1 MAILL
6 NGAIRLWDVY
16 ISQVHPTIVRR
27 SCCSCHIGLVRC
39 LLFPCCC
46 PLGFGFTTAP
56 GSARCPAPATIA
68 AVAAVPVVGG
78 GMDIDMTIEGT
89 ETEEDT
95 NHRSGV

>member
-1 MAILL
+1 MLKGPSRLGDVHIL
-6 NGAIRLWDVY
+6 
-16 ISQVHPTIVRR
+16 HPTTDQR
-27 SCCSCHIGLVRC
+27 SCHAIEVVRC

-56 GSARCPAPATIA
+56 GSTRGPAPATIA

-78 GMDIDMTIEGT
+78 GKDIDMTVEGT

-95 NHRSGV
+95 NKKSGV